1 MTAPSICIFCGS
13 KPGNNPAYI
22 DLAQRTGKALAARGL
37 TLVYGGGSKGM
48 MGAVADSLLDA
59 GGRAVGIIPDFL
71 IGKEVAHPRIA
82 DMRIVKS
89 MLDRKTMMLS
99 LADAFLTLPGG
110 YGTLDELFE
119 VVTWN
124 QIGTISKPCGVLNIN
139 NFYTPT
145 LQQIDLMVRE
155 GYIYEK
161 NRSLILDDDNLDR
174 LLDRLLDRMMPP
186 IRT

>member
-1 MTAPSICIFCGS
+1 MPPSICIFCGS
-13 KPGNNPAYI
+13 KPGTNPAYI
-22 DLAQRTGKALAARGL
+22 DLARRTGRAIAARRI
-37 TLVYGGGSKGM
+37 TLIYGGGSKGM

-59 GGRAVGIIPDFL
+59 GGQAVGIIPDFL
-71 IGKEVAHPRIA
+71 IGKEVAHPRIT

-89 MLDRKTMMLS
+89 MLDRKAMMIS

-124 QIGTISKPCGVLNIN
+124 QIGTINKPCGLLNIN
-139 NFYTPT
+139 NFFTPT
-145 LQQIDLMVRE
+145 IQQIDLMVKE

-174 LLDRLLDRMMPP
+174 LLDRLIKRMSA
-186 IRT
+186 

>member
-1 MTAPSICIFCGS
+1 MTSPSIGVFCGS
-13 KPGNNPAYI
+13 KPGANPAYVE
-22 DLAQRTGKALAARGL
+22 LARRTGQALAARGL

-48 MGAVADSLLDA
+48 MGAVADGLLDA
-59 GGRAVGIIPDFL
+59 GGNAIGIIPDFL
-71 IGKEVAHPRIA
+71 VGKEVAHPRIK

-139 NFYTPT
+139 TFYTPT

-161 NRSLILDDDNLDR
+161 NRSLVIDDDDLDR
-174 LLDRLLDRMMPP
+174 LLDRLVQRVPP
-186 IRT
+186 LLST